1 MKRRDFMKLGGATA
15 ALAALPPGAR
25 AALDDMAVWHGFRF
39 TYLVDL
45 PADDGAARLWLPMP
59 YGHDSIHQRTMGGV
73 WSGKADKAG
82 FHPTAGGGSL
92 FYAEWRGKGPRTV
105 SVSIIV
111 KTAERKVELAKLKGG
126 AGAPAEAQ
134 PFLKSSRQFPA
145 DGIVRTKAQAI
156 TKGLSGNLEKSLAIY
171 IWVVENS
178 RFDAQGAGC
187 LRGGPRTML
196 ETGDLSGRS
205 ADINGLFVA
214 LCRAAGVPARLQ
226 YGIRVDDSE
235 IAKPLGAYGD
245 VTRAQNCRGEFFAAG
260 AGWVPA
266 DPAGVCEVVAAEGLA
281 LSDAKV
287 AGVRTKLFG
296 ASEPNWFAFNHA
308 EDVVL
313 APDAAV
319 GALPFFALP
328 VAEINRKA
336 RDSSDP
342 ANFAYRIESRELVG
356 TGVKFN

>member
-1 MKRRDFMKLGGATA
+1 MKRREFMKLGGAGA
-15 ALAALPPGAR
+15 ALAAVSPRAL

-39 TYLVDL
+39 TYFVDL
-45 PADDGAARLWLPMP
+45 PADGAPARLWLPMP
-59 YGHDSIHQRTMGGV
+59 YGQDSLHQRTIGGV
-73 WSGKADKAG
+73 WNGKAEKAG
-82 FHPTAGGGSL
+82 FQNMPGGGSL
-92 FYAEWRGKGPRTV
+92 FYAEWQGKGPRTV
-105 SVSIIV
+105 TVSAIV
-111 KTAERKVELAKLKGG
+111 KTAERKVELAKVQGG
-126 AGAPAEAQ
+126 AAAPADAQ
-134 PFLKSSRQFPA
+134 PFLKGTRQFPT
-145 DGIVRTKAQAI
+145 DGAVRSKAQAI
-156 TKGLSGNLEKSLAIY
+156 TKGLSGNIEKSLAIY
-171 IWVVENS
+171 NWVVDNA

-187 LRGGPRTML
+187 LRGGARTML
-196 ETGDLSGRS
+196 ETGDISGRS

-214 LCRAAGVPARLQ
+214 LCRAAGVPARLE

-235 IAKPLGAYGD
+235 IAKSLGAYGD
-245 VTRAQNCRGEFFAAG
+245 VTRAQSCRAEFFVAG

-266 DPAGVCEVVAAEGLA
+266 DPAGVHEVIAGENIA

-287 AGVRTKLFG
+287 AGLRTKLFG

-319 GALPFFALP
+319 GPLPFFALP

-356 TGVKFN
+356 TGVKF